1 MLVEILASF
10 ADGTDKLEEQRHRQ
24 WALATRR
31 ALDVTALPG
40 GYPNIL
46 TPGDPDRVAKSYGPN
61 VEQLIRAKRRY
72 DPENV
77 FCSAIPLP
85 ISQENDRRSR
95 VPINVQR

>member
-1 MLVEILASF
+1 MLVEILASC
-10 ADGTDKLEEQRHRQ
+10 ADGMDNPEEQRHRQ
-24 WALATRR
+24 WVLATRR

-61 VEQLIRAKRRY
+61 VEQLIKAKRRY

-85 ISQENDRRSR
+85 ISQENNRRSR
-95 VPINVQR
+95 VPLNVQR